1 MARGVWSCLP
11 PLSPHKTQNRPSPP
25 PLLPPSRRD
34 ILGLQL
40 SAAHACIRQTHS
52 REETNNEQYSNKSRG
67 YGECGKNAHRMR
79 RGPRA
84 PIQVACF
91 FHYTRLLRAPSWAAK
106 INERTS
112 LFRTNSFASVSG
124 RPPTPLDSSSLIN
137 TTWTRL
143 PILSLFG

>member
-67 YGECGKNAHRMR
+67 YGECGQNAHRMR

-112 LFRTNSFASVSG
+112 PQDGRISLHPFGESFFHLGGAVMG
-124 RPPTPLDSSSLIN
+124 ARSLSA
-137 TTWTRL
+137 T
-143 PILSLFG
+143 